1 MKKLQLFI
9 WLLLFFVSN
18 GFAQAKVV
26 SIDDECPSLNF
37 VVWTHSGEKVGY
49 LLSEHPV
56 VTTNADKLILTT
68 STSVVEYMASDV
80 KKFTFEP
87 IYYFVTW
94 LNDGSRYAYALD
106 EHPVVTYSN
115 GELLLE
121 THTQQ
126 VSYLADEV
134 RKFTFSLSDISC
146 EGENPPAVSVSSLEY
161 QQQFSLQ
168 QGDIYFGGC
177 RAGSPISIYTLDGK
191 LLQTVTADA
200 NGNARLVTG
209 TYPGGVYIIKTETI
223 THKIIK
229 R

>member
-9 WLLLFFVSN
+9 CLLLLFASSA
-18 GFAQAKVV
+18 FAGV
-26 SIDDECPSLNF
+26 SIASSPDDVPALNF

-49 LLSEHPV
+49 LLAEHPV
-56 VTTNADKLILTT
+56 VTTSGDKLILTT
-68 STSVVEYMASDV
+68 RTGVVEYVASDV

-94 LNDGSRYAYALD
+94 LNDGSRYAYALA
-106 EHPVVTYSN
+106 EHPVVTYSD

-121 THTQQ
+121 TNAQQ
-126 VSYLADEV
+126 VSYSAAEV
-134 RKFTFSLSDISC
+134 RKFTFSLADISC
-146 EGENPPAVSVSSLEY
+146 DGELPPATGVSSLEC

-168 QGDIYFGGC
+168 QGDVHFSGC
-177 RAGSPISIYTLDGK
+177 RTGSPICIYTLDGK
-191 LLQTVTADA
+191 LLQRVTADA

-209 TYPGGVYIIKTETI
+209 AYPGGVYIIKTETI